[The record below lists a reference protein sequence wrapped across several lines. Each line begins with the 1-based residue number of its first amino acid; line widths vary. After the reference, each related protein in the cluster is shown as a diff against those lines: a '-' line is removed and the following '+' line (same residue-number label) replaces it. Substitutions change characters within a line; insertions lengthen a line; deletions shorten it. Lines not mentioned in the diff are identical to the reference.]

1 MAISSRGSKKANN
14 SNMDSS
20 LKKKSRKSSAPLKSN
35 EEKSGKKSAGVLQ
48 FLIMVG
54 GIYGSFLTWALL
66 QERLTTTPY
75 GSTTQEFFKFPV
87 FLNTVQSIFAALV
100 GYLYLRK
107 SDRKSTGISSIFPR
121 RSIILPLLLVATTS
135 SLASPFG
142 YASLAHIDYITFILA
157 KSCKLLPVMFLNVT
171 LFGKKYPMYK
181 YIVIFAVTC
190 GVAIF
195 TLQAVSPKKASK
207 ATNNL
212 ERNTAWGLLLLGMN
226 LLFDGL
232 TNTTQDYIFQ
242 NFQPFSGPQMMC
254 ANNIVST
261 LLTLSYLGLSPYLVR
276 SGFGVYFGSTLSTG
290 GGGEFAAALAF
301 MTRHPSVWFDV
312 LGFAVCGAIG
322 QVFIFYTL
330 SNFSSLILVTI
341 TLTRKMLT
349 MILSV
354 IWFGHR
360 LATTQWIGVGL
371 VFGGISA
378 EVILARKL
386 KRSKEKVK

>member
-1 MAISSRGSKKANN
+1 MDHCKMSCFSLPRNSIHLHIDILGLHEGS
-14 SNMDSS
+14 
-20 LKKKSRKSSAPLKSN
+20 
-35 EEKSGKKSAGVLQ
+35 
-48 FLIMVG
+48 
-54 GIYGSFLTWALL
+54 LTWALL

-75 GSTTQEFFKFPV
+75 GSTTREFFKFPV
-87 FLNTVQSIFAALV
+87 FLNTVQSVFAALV
-100 GYLYLRK
+100 GYIYLRK
-107 SDRKSTGISSIFPR
+107 SDRKSTGLSSIFPR
-121 RSIILPLLLVATTS
+121 RSVILPLLLVATTS

-171 LFGKKYPMYK
+171 LFRKKYPMYK
-181 YIVIFAVTC
+181 YFVIFAVTS

-195 TLQAVSPKKASK
+195 TLQATSPKKASK
-207 ATNNL
+207 ASNNL
-212 ERNTAWGLLLLGMN
+212 ERNNSWGLLLLGMN

-254 ANNIVST
+254 ANNIIST

-276 SGFGVYFGSTLSTG
+276 SGFGRYFGLTLSTS

-301 MTRHPSVWFDV
+301 MTRHPRVWFDV
-312 LGFAVCGAIG
+312 LGFSACGAIG

-354 IWFGHR
+354 IWYGHR

-378 EVILARKL
+378 EVILARKS
-386 KRSKEKVK
+386 KKSKEKVK